1 MVLHFGYDPFPPAST
16 MCAFCIPLAPFT
28 LSLEGS
34 FEGCAAPGRPR
45 RAVPKNSP
53 LAVRL
58 LPLPWCPASAVGAC
72 GYSSFPHESRV
83 TNHESQSL
91 PSLSF
96 QPITNCPVC
105 KSFVLIFIQQC
116 RGLVGG
122 APGSNLLTFKLAT
135 FKRHHSDRGR
145 RNRVHRFFSLSPV
158 TSHPSLA
165 TKSFTINTYEPLAT
179 VDSKRLTQT
188 LSPSES
194 TLTKNRGRGLRLCR
208 ARRREGVERRLLN
221 LRLTT

>member
-1 MVLHFGYDPFPPAST
+1 MILHFWHHPFPPAST

-28 LSLEGS
+28 LLAPSFEGSLEGS
-34 FEGCAAPGRPR
+34 FEGCATPGRPR
-45 RAVPKNSP
+45 RAFPNKSP

-58 LPLPWCPASAVGAC
+58 LPPWCPASAVGAC

-105 KSFVLIFIQQC
+105 KSFVLI
-116 RGLVGG
+116 
-122 APGSNLLTFKLAT
+122 
-135 FKRHHSDRGR
+135 
-145 RNRVHRFFSLSPV
+145 
-158 TSHPSLA
+158 
-165 TKSFTINTYEPLAT
+165 TINTYEPLAT

-188 LSPSES
+188 LSPLDA
-194 TLTKNRGRGLRLCR
+194 TLTKTGGRGLRLYR
-208 ARRREGVERRLLN
+208 ARRREGS
-221 LRLTT
+221 

>member
-1 MVLHFGYDPFPPAST
+1 
-16 MCAFCIPLAPFT
+16 MCASCIPLAPFT

-34 FEGCAAPGRPR
+34 FEGCAAPGRLR
-45 RAVPKNSP
+45 RAFPNKSP

-96 QPITNCPVC
+96 QPLTNCPFS
-105 KSFVLIFIQQC
+105 KSFVLILMQQC
-116 RGLVGG
+116 RGWVGA
-122 APGSNLLTFKLAT
+122 APGSNLVTFKVAT

-145 RNRVHRFFSLSPV
+145 RNRVHGFFSLSPV

-165 TKSFTINTYEPLAT
+165 TKPFTCNTYEPLAT

-188 LSPSES
+188 LSPLDA
-194 TLTKNRGRGLRLCR
+194 TLTKTGGRGLRLYR
-208 ARRREGVERRLLN
+208 ARRREGS
-221 LRLTT
+221 